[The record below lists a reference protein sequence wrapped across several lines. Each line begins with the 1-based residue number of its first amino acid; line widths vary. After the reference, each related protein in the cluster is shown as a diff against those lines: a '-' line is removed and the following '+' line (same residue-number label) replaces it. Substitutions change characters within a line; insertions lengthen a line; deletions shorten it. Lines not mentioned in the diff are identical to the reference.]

1 MGRPPKNRCD
11 NCKGWGSKYH
21 ANWAIEYYGNGEEV
35 KRNQLTDLHTQK
47 CQSCKGSGIKGGVL
61 ISEAPPIME
70 MLKISKPEAEAS
82 DNTSAAEV
90 QPAEDEI
97 SL

>member
-1 MGRPPKNRCD
+1 MCAR
-11 NCKGWGSKYH
+11 CKGWGKLFH

-35 KRNQLTDLHTQK
+35 KRKQLTVLHGET
-47 CQSCKGSGIKGGVL
+47 CRSCKGSGIKGGVL
-61 ISEAPPIME
+61 RDEAPPIMDL
-70 MLKISKPEAEAS
+70 LKISKPETS

-90 QPAEDEI
+90 QPAEDEM